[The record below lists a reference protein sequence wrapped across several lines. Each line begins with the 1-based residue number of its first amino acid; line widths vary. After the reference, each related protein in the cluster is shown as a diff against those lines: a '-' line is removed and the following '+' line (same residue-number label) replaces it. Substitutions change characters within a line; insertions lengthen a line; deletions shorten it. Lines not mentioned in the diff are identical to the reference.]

1 MDGPPSSSAPG
12 DDAGRRE
19 RGVVARDHA
28 IPQRCRATGRAAAMS
43 EPVMLTPVSPPMYL
57 VPEEAGELLRLSAK
71 SVYRLAKADPTFPVV
86 RLGAGRN
93 ASIRIPRAPA
103 GLARGAHAGSSDA
116 PTDARVAQPR
126 VRS

>member
-1 MDGPPSSSAPG
+1 
-12 DDAGRRE
+12 
-19 RGVVARDHA
+19 
-28 IPQRCRATGRAAAMS
+28 MS

-93 ASIRIPRAPA
+93 ASIRIPRARL
-103 GLARGAHAGSSDA
+103 LAWLEERTQGHPLRRRMRASRNLASDHEVGRA
-116 PTDARVAQPR
+116 
-126 VRS
+126 